1 MLAFRPRTSARNDV
15 GERKPEV
22 AERIVVAG
30 ALAQRA
36 GQGGHSWVFLQYLLG
51 FRRLGFDVLF
61 LDRLEPGMCVDERG
75 SPCEVECSVNLRYLL
90 EVMRAFGLERS
101 FSLFYDRGKRIFGVS
116 GNAVREQLR
125 SSLLLLNVM
134 GYLDDPELLAAA
146 PRRVFLDIDPG
157 FGQMWQAL
165 GLHETFRGHDDHVTI
180 AERIGQAD
188 CEVPSCGISWITTPQ
203 PVVLDQW
210 TQQPD
215 TGSMFTSVA
224 SWRGPYAPL
233 EYGGKRYGLRV
244 HEFRKFMSLPR
255 LTGRPFEVALEIH
268 SDEKRDLALLAEN
281 GWRLV
286 DPTLVVGDPLTY
298 RRYIQRSG
306 AEFSVAKGMYVESR
320 GGWFSD
326 RSICYLASGK
336 PVLAQNTG
344 LEDLYPAGEGL
355 LLFASLDEAAAGVEE
370 ILANY
375 KRHARAARA
384 LAEAHFDS
392 DKVLTELLAKLGVA

>member
-1 MLAFRPRTSARNDV
+1 MS
-15 GERKPEV
+15 GEGTLEV

-30 ALAQRA
+30 ALAQKA
-36 GQGGHSWVFLQYLLG
+36 AQGGHAWVFLQYLLG

-75 SPCEVECSVNLRYLL
+75 RPCEIERSVNLRYLL
-90 EVMRAFGLERS
+90 DVMRRFGLERS
-101 FSLFYDRGKRIFGVS
+101 FALSDDRGRHVVGLS
-116 GNAVREQLR
+116 CSAAREHLR
-125 SSLLLLNVM
+125 SSLFLLNVM
-134 GYLDDPELLAAA
+134 GYLDDTELLAAA

-180 AERIGQAD
+180 AERIGKPD
-188 CEVPSCGISWITTPQ
+188 CEVPTCGIDWITTPQ
-203 PVVLDQW
+203 PVVLDYW
-210 TQQPD
+210 TPQSD
-215 TGSMFTSVA
+215 NGSMFTSVA
-224 SWRGPYAPL
+224 SWRGPYEPL
-233 EYGGKRYGLRV
+233 EYGGKTYGLRV
-244 HEFRKFMSLPR
+244 HEFRKFMSLPP

-268 SDEKRDLALLAEN
+268 PDEGRDLTLLGEN
-281 GWRLV
+281 GWKLV
-286 DPTLVVGDPLTY
+286 DPVLVTGDPLAY
-298 RRYIQRSG
+298 RRYIQRSA

-344 LEDLYPAGEGL
+344 LEHLYPTGEGL

-370 ILANY
+370 ICANY
-375 KRHARAARA
+375 ERHAHAARD

>member
-1 MLAFRPRTSARNDV
+1 
-15 GERKPEV
+15 
-22 AERIVVAG
+22 
-30 ALAQRA
+30 
-36 GQGGHSWVFLQYLLG
+36 
-51 FRRLGFDVLF
+51 
-61 LDRLEPGMCVDERG
+61 
-75 SPCEVECSVNLRYLL
+75 
-90 EVMRAFGLERS
+90 MRSFGLERS
-101 FSLFYDRGKRIFGVS
+101 FALFYDRGRRVFGLS
-116 GNAVREQLR
+116 DNAAREQLR
-125 SSLLLLNVM
+125 GSLFLLNVM
-134 GYLDDPELLAAA
+134 GYLDDEELLAAA

-180 AERIGQAD
+180 AERIGEPD

-203 PVVLDQW
+203 PVVLAHW
-210 TQQPD
+210 TQQQD
-215 TGSMFTSVA
+215 NGRTFTSVA
-224 SWRGPYAPL
+224 SWRGPYGPL
-233 EYGGKRYGLRV
+233 EYGGKTYGLRV

-255 LTGRPFEVALEIH
+255 LTGRPFEVALEIQP
-268 SDEKRDLALLAEN
+268 DEDRDLALLAEN
-281 GWRLV
+281 GWRLA
-286 DPTLVVGDPLTY
+286 DPARVAGDPLEY
-298 RRYIQRSG
+298 QRYIQHSG

-344 LEDLYPAGEGL
+344 LEDLYPTGEGL

-375 KRHARAARA
+375 ERHSRAARA